1 MAKTL
6 LIRGM
11 LVGIVAGFVAFL
23 VGRLFGES
31 ALGQAIAVEGTHA
44 GMAGMAG
51 MAEEPEQVSRT
62 VQSTI
67 GLLTATTV
75 FGAALGGIFAL
86 VFAFAQGRVLRLGIR
101 ALSAV
106 LALSGFVVFYAVP
119 FLKYPPNPPAVGNPD
134 TIGRRTAL
142 YFTLLAV
149 SVLIAVLA
157 VIVARRLE
165 PALGIWNAS
174 IAGVLL
180 FVVLIGLAEWAMP
193 VSQEVGSDFPAVT
206 LYDFRIASFGIQ
218 LSLWTTIGLLFGA
231 LTERSMVGR
240 PRVTPSAE
248 VPVP

>member
-11 LVGIVAGFVAFL
+11 LVGIVAGLVAFA
-23 VGRLFGES
+23 VSRLFGES
-31 ALGQAIAVEGTHA
+31 AVAQAIAVEGAHA
-44 GMAGMAG
+44 HAG

-75 FGAALGGIFAL
+75 FGVALGGIFAL
-86 VFAFAQGRVLRLGIR
+86 VFAFAQGRVLRLGVR
-101 ALSAV
+101 GLAAV
-106 LALSGFVVFYAVP
+106 LALSGFVVLYAAP

-142 YFTLLAV
+142 YFTMLAV
-149 SVLIAVLA
+149 SVLVAVLA
-157 VIVARRLE
+157 WELARRLE
-165 PALGIWNAS
+165 PALGIWNAA

-206 LYDFRIASFGIQ
+206 LYHFRIASFGIQ
-218 LSLWTTIGLLFGA
+218 LSLWATIGLLFGA
-231 LTERSMVGR
+231 LTERSMARR
-240 PRVTPSAE
+240 PTVTPAAE
-248 VPVP
+248 VPIR